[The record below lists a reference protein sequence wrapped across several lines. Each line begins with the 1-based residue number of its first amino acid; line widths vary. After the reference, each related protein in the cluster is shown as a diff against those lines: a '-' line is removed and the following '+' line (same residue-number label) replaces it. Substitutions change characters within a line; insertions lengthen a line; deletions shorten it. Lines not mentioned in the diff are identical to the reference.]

1 MNLPMIVN
9 AAAAGGPR
17 PDATPRAERVRVR
30 LWLPTTVIFALLA
43 PFALA
48 LSPLLLLAPTGH
60 RLGPHTA
67 LAVGAVLFS
76 LSGTQIEV
84 EAPDAIVRIHLL

>member
-1 MNLPMIVN
+1 MNPPLITASPGTIPH
-9 AAAAGGPR
+9 APAESARAG
-17 PDATPRAERVRVR
+17 RVHVR

-48 LSPLLLLAPTGH
+48 LSPLLLLAPTGY

-76 LSGTQIEV
+76 LSGTHIEV
-84 EAPDAIVRIHLL
+84 EAPDAVVRIHLL

>member
-1 MNLPMIVN
+1 MNAPPAVAPPRITVLPREETE
-9 AAAAGGPR
+9 AR
-17 PDATPRAERVRVR
+17 PVRVR
-30 LWLPTTVIFALLA
+30 LWLPTTVFFALLA

-48 LSPLLLLAPTGH
+48 LSPLLLLAPTRY

-76 LSGTQIEV
+76 LSGTHIEV
-84 EAPDAIVRIHLL
+84 EAPDALVRIHLL